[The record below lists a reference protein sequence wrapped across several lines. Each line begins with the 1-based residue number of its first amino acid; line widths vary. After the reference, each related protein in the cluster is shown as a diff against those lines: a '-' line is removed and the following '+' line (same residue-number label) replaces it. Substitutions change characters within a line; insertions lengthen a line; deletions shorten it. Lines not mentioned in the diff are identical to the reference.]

1 MLATLYTYNSI
12 QGSLIML
19 VAKEGIAEF
28 KILFLPKKPIDLI
41 DGMDRKTNIQGG
53 MVTRVMT
60 KPKEK
65 EIDKSR

>member
-1 MLATLYTYNSI
+1 
-12 QGSLIML
+12 ML